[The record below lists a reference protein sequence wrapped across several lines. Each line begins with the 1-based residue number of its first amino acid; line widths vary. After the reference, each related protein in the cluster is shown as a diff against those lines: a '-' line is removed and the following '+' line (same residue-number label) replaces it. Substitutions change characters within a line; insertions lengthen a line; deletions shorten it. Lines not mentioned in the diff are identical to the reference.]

1 MQFELQK
8 SVEILERTPLILEA
22 YLGGL
27 SKDWLKN
34 NEGENTWSPYEIL
47 GHLVYGEKTDWM
59 VRVKTILRT
68 SENKLFEPFD
78 RLAQLKEDQDRPIA
92 ELLTDFNVLRTS
104 NLEELRALNISDEDL
119 QLTGIHPEFGEVTL
133 GQLITT
139 WVVHDLG
146 HIGQISRVMAKQYK
160 NEVGPWI
167 NYLSVLKR

>member
-8 SVEILERTPLILEA
+8 SLEILERTPLVLQA
-22 YLGGL
+22 YLEGL
-27 SKDWLKN
+27 SQDWLKN
-34 NEGENTWSPYEIL
+34 NEGENTWSPYEIV

-68 SENKLFEPFD
+68 SGNKLFEPFD

-92 ELLTDFNVLRTS
+92 ELLTDFNVLRTR
-104 NLEELRALNISDEDL
+104 NLEELHALNISDKDL

-133 GQLITT
+133 GQLIAT